1 MYRYKES
8 FNEGQGEIVVEIKE
22 FETRKEARDYMN
34 IRVKEVKSNN
44 KEWKTYYQDNSELMF
59 EKELRLK
66 KHIDLEDEGNFDIG
80 ECNVYYSFEAEIMD

>member
-8 FNEGQGEIVVEIKE
+8 FNEGQGEKVVEIKE
-22 FETRKEARDYMN
+22 FETRKETRDYMN
-34 IRVKEVKSNN
+34 SRVKEVKSNN
-44 KEWKTYYQDNSELMF
+44 KEWKTYYQDNSENLF

-80 ECNVYYSFEAEIMD
+80 ECNVYYVFEGENLD